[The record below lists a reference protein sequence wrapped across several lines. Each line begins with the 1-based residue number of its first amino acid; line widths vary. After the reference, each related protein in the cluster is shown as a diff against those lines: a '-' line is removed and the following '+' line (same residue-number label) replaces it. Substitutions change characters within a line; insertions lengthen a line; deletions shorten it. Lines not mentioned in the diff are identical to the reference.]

1 MTNSSKSVL
10 IQKARDYLKECSE
23 KRALREVAQGCGISI
38 DWVYKFHQGRIE
50 SPSVNFIEKILIF
63 GGFEIQVLKSQASGE
78 KD

>member
-10 IQKARDYLKECSE
+10 AQKARDYLKECSD
-23 KRALREVAQGCGISI
+23 KRKLREVAKGCGIST

-63 GGFEIQVLKSQASGE
+63 GGFKILVLKSQTSGE

>member
-10 IQKARDYLKECSE
+10 VQKARDYLKECSG
-23 KRALREVAQGCGISI
+23 KRKLREVAEGCGISI

-50 SPSVNFIEKILIF
+50 SPSVNFIEKILNF
-63 GGFEIQVLKSQASGE
+63 GGFKILVLKSQSSCK